1 MIRRGDC
8 LEVLDSIPESS
19 LDACITDPPYH
30 LTSIVKRFGKRGSAP
45 AKGDVYNRSARGFM
59 GQEWDG
65 GDIAFR
71 PETWAK
77 VLRVLKPGA
86 YIAAFSGTR
95 TYHRMACAMEDAGF
109 ECIDMIEWLYG
120 SGFPKSRNQKDEYN
134 ELTGRGTALKPAH
147 EPIALMRK
155 PREGSFEDNYWKHGT
170 GYMEIDA
177 MRVPLNGDTVP
188 EFELNPDKPGNM
200 PGSSAKVSWCSR
212 STGRKRGGEKVRT
225 YAGGSYRFKV
235 GDDRDS
241 GTDPFHVVERDDQGR
256 WPANVAHDGSDA
268 VLAEFPHTKS
278 GKGDQD
284 GLMHPKTESDS
295 PSLGKYS
302 LQENVPL
309 IGDEGSAARFFY
321 CAKPSKAE
329 KEGGLGDLPTTDQA
343 LPGSKISGTGKR
355 IGEGQVRANIHPT
368 VKPVNLM
375 RWLVRGLVPHG
386 GTLIDPF
393 LGSGTTAIAAIL
405 EGRYWVGVER
415 DEHYANIAQA
425 RIDYWT
431 DKHIEEFLS

>member
-1 MIRRGDC
+1 MIHRGDC
-8 LEVLDSIPESS
+8 LVVLDSIPESS

-30 LTSIVKRFGKRGSAP
+30 LTSIVKRFGKQGSAP
-45 AKGDVYNRSARGFM
+45 VKAGVYNRSSRGFM
-59 GQEWDG
+59 NQVWDG

-86 YIAAFSGTR
+86 YIAAFGGTR

-109 ECIDMIEWLYG
+109 ETIDQICWIFA

-134 ELTGRGTALKPAH
+134 EPTGRGTALKPAH

-155 PREGSFEDNYWKHGT
+155 PREGSFEANYAKHGT

-177 MRVPLNGDTVP
+177 MRVPLNGDTIP
-188 EFELNPDKPGNM
+188 EFEGNPDAASNM
-200 PGSSAKVSWCSR
+200 PGSSQAAGWSSKR
-212 STGRKRGGEKVRT
+212 TGAKRGGKVAKTISGPFDAMPGAAVRGT
-225 YAGGSYRFKV
+225 KKV
-235 GDDRDS
+235 EMVDS
-241 GTDPFHVVERDDQGR
+241 EGR

-284 GLMHPKTESDS
+284 GLMHPKTESNS
-295 PSLGKYS
+295 PSLGKYG

-309 IGDEGSAARFFY
+309 RGDEGSAARFFY

-329 KEGGLGDLPTTDQA
+329 KESGLNGLPTTDQA

-375 RWLVRGLVPHG
+375 RWLVRGLVPQG

-393 LGSGTTAIAAIL
+393 LGSGTTAIAAIQ
-405 EGRYWVGVER
+405 EGREWIGIEK
-415 DEHYANIAQA
+415 DDHYANIAQA
-425 RIDYWT
+425 RIDYWL
-431 DKHIEEFLS
+431 DRQLEEMLS